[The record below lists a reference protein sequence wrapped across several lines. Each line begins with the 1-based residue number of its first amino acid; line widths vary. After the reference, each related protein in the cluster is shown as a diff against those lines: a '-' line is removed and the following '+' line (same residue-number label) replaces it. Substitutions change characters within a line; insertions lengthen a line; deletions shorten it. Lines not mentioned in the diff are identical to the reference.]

1 MCGIICYIGKQ
12 NAIPILMEGLKR
24 LEYRGYDS
32 AGLAAINSENK
43 MELYLK
49 SVGKVGELERKLKKQ
64 SIFCDYGIA
73 HTRWA
78 THGKP
83 TEINAHPHSDCNNKL
98 FLVHNGIIENYE
110 VLKNELIKKGHKFIS
125 DTDTEV
131 LAHLIEDN
139 IENSDCFEEA
149 VRKALSLIEGTF
161 GIAVIHKDFPRK
173 IIVARRGSPI
183 IVGIGENEYIA
194 ASDINAFI
202 RYTNKVIYLNDD
214 EMALLNDNNLVITDL
229 NLKEIKKKPETI
241 EWEYTEDEKEGFKHF
256 MLKEIYEQ
264 PKTVENAIRGR
275 LIEGDGISKL
285 GGLEPVLE
293 KILSLKRLTFIS
305 CGTSYYAGLYGKYVF
320 EMLTDLDVDV
330 DYASE
335 FRYRN
340 LKLSEADGVVAI
352 SQSGETA
359 DTLAALREAKRKG
372 ALVLGLVNVVGSTI
386 AKETDAGVY
395 CHAGPE
401 IGVASTKIFVSQCV
415 ILNLIALLIGRRKG
429 LSIFEGMNLIKE
441 IKKLPEN
448 ISRILDNSDSIREIS
463 KKYLPYKNFLFIGRH
478 LNFPIAMEGALK
490 LKEISYVHAEGYPAG
505 EMKHGPISL
514 IDEIFPTIA
523 ITTNGFTYEKM
534 ISNIQEI
541 KARSGRVIAV
551 ATEGNEEIKKIVD
564 DVIYVPETIDIL
576 QPILNV
582 IPLQLFAYYFADFK
596 GCDID
601 KPRNLAK
608 SVTVE

>member
-12 NAIPILMEGLKR
+12 NSIPILMEGLKR

-32 AGLAAINSENK
+32 AGLAAINSDNK
-43 MELYLK
+43 EELYLK
-49 SVGKVGELERKLKKQ
+49 SVGKVGELEKKIKLQ
-64 SIFCDYGIA
+64 DVFCDYGIA

-83 TEINAHPHSDCNNKL
+83 TELNAHPHTDCSGKL

-110 VLKNELIKKGHKFIS
+110 TLKSELIKKGHKFVS

-139 IENSDCFEEA
+139 LNGNFEEA
-149 VRKALSLIEGTF
+149 VRKALSLVEGTF
-161 GIAVIHKDFPRK
+161 GIAAIHKDFPRK

-214 EMALLNDNNLVITDL
+214 EMALLNDNNVTITDL
-229 NLKEIKKKPETI
+229 NLKEIAKEPETI
-241 EWEYTEDEKEGFKHF
+241 DWEYTEDEKAGFKHF

-275 LIEGDGISKL
+275 LIDGEGISKL
-285 GGLEPVLE
+285 GGLEPVVE
-293 KILSLKRLTFIS
+293 RILNLKRLTFVS
-305 CGTSYYAGLYGKYVF
+305 CGTSFYAGLYGKYIF

-340 LKLSEADGVVAI
+340 LKLSEDDGVVAI

-415 ILNLIALLIGRRKG
+415 ILNLIALLIGRRRG
-429 LSIFEGMNLIKE
+429 LSIFDGMNLIKE

-448 ISRILDNSDSIREIS
+448 INSVLEKSNDIRDIA
-463 KKYLPYKNFLFIGRH
+463 KKYLPYKNFLYIGRH
-478 LNFPIAMEGALK
+478 LNYPIAMEGALK

-514 IDEIFPTIA
+514 IDEAFPTVA
-523 ITTNGFTYEKM
+523 VATNGFTYEKM
-534 ISNIQEI
+534 VSNIQEI
-541 KARSGRVIAV
+541 KARNGKVIAI

-576 QPILNV
+576 QPIVNV